1 MTRLGDEMRGRRLNL
16 EEGRDA
22 GLDLGE
28 VDEQHDKAAS
38 ELGLLAATLDHHVH
52 GGRDGAEHHEARGEV
67 AVLAEVDER
76 VGRRLARAA
85 GPHGREQAEQRRQRA
100 VGARREGA
108 QPVAVPGEP
117 PHDVRRGAA
126 HLQRGSKVGTS

>member
-1 MTRLGDEMRGRRLNL
+1 MRGGRLNL
-16 EEGRDA
+16 EESRDA
-22 GLDLGE
+22 WLDLGE
-28 VDEQHDKAAS
+28 IDEQHDKAAS
-38 ELGLLAATLDHHVH
+38 ELGLLTAALDHHVH
-52 GGRDGAEHHEARGEV
+52 RGRDGSKHHEARGEL

-85 GPHGREQAEQRRQRA
+85 PHGREQPEQRRQRA

-117 PHDVRRGAA
+117 PHDVRRSAA